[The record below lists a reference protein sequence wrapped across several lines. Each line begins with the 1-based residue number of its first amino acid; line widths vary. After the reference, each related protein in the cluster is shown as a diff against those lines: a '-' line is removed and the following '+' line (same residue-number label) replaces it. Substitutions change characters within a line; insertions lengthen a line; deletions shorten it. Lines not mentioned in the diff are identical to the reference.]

1 MAEIPP
7 DGPDQETIS
16 ETGDEGTIQ
25 PQIGIETQYIKD
37 LSFENPV
44 GPSAPEII
52 AQSPE
57 VSVEVTTS
65 ARTLEGGKY
74 EVALVIRGEA
84 KTQETTV
91 FIVELTYAGVLTV
104 SEVPEDAIGPILLIE
119 GARLLFPFARNIVA
133 DVSRDGGFP
142 PLFINPID
150 FVQLYRDQHMA
161 AEGATNGVGNA

>member
-1 MAEIPP
+1 MADLPP
-7 DGPDQETIS
+7 DAPNPDLAIDNT
-16 ETGDEGTIQ
+16 DEELLQ

-37 LSFENPV
+37 LSFENLV
-44 GPSAPEII
+44 GPGGPEIVS
-52 AQSPE
+52 QSPE

-65 ARTLEGGKY
+65 ARALEDGKY

-84 KTQETTV
+84 KTPATTV
-91 FIVELTYAGVLTV
+91 FIVELTYAGVLTI
-104 SEVPEDAIGPILLIE
+104 SDVPDDAIGPILLIE

-150 FVQLYRDQHMA
+150 FVQLYRDQHV
-161 AEGATNGVGNA
+161 AEGVTNGVGNA

>member
-1 MAEIPP
+1 MAEVPP
-7 DGPDQETIS
+7 DAPNQETNH
-16 ETGDEGTIQ
+16 ETGDEEMIQ
-25 PQIGIETQYIKD
+25 PQIGIGTQYIKD

-44 GPSAPEII
+44 GPGTAEVV

-65 ARTLEGGKY
+65 ARSLEDGKY
-74 EVALVIRGEA
+74 EVSLVIRGEA
-84 KTQETTV
+84 KTPEMTV
-91 FIVELTYAGVLTV
+91 FIIELTYAGVLTI
-104 SEVPEDAIGPILLIE
+104 SEVPKDAIRPILLIE

-150 FVQLYRDQHMA
+150 FVQLYRDQHME